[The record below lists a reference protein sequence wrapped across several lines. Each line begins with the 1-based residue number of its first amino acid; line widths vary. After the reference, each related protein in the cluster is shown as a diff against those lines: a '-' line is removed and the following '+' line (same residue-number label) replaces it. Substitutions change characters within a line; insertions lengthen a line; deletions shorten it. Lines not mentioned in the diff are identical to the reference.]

1 MDDILKKINPGM
13 FRTREEFLRY
23 VAGQKE
29 PLDIQLTNNYA
40 FQKVFKNKKVSKG
53 FLMAL
58 LRLKEEEIADIEIID
73 PFKEGE
79 CEEEKEGILD
89 VKIHMADGR
98 KINLEMQNRYQS
110 DWKERSIFYNCRMFL
125 DGFWQGMGY
134 GELESCIHVG
144 ILDFNLVEDGNFHH
158 CFKLLDEKSGEL
170 YSDKLQF
177 HVLQLKQIDKEPS
190 EEEKELHRWARMIAA
205 DNWEV
210 VRMSAKGN
218 IYMEEA
224 MDAMAQINMSPT
236 ERYLY
241 LRRQMAKMDERSW
254 RKSVLAEADAIRQE
268 GETLKQEAGVMRREA
283 DVMKREAAETIQKAD
298 LMKKEAAEIIK
309 EAERMKKEQHT
320 EIEKTE
326 ARMSQLT
333 RILMDENRYEDLKR
347 STEDK
352 EFRKALFQKYG
363 LSCDKG
369 EK

>member
-125 DGFWQGMGY
+125 DGFWQGMEY

-144 ILDFNLVEDGNFHH
+144 ILDFNLVENGNFHH

-177 HVLQLKQIDKEPS
+177 HVLQLKQIDKEPP

-268 GETLKQEAGVMRREA
+268 GETLKQEADVMRREA
-283 DVMKREAAETIQKAD
+283 DV
-298 LMKKEAAEIIK
+298 MKKEAAEIIK

-333 RILMDENRYEDLKR
+333 RILLDENRYEDLKK

-352 EFRKALFQKYG
+352 EFRKALFKEYG
-363 LSCDKG
+363 LSYAKG